1 MSENLIEKFV
11 DNDSLK
17 ALKNLIESTSDN
29 AALSSSVQLA
39 DIFDAG
45 QAFKEIADKNSDAE
59 SKLVS
64 SFNNNLVLLI
74 QKTWVEKSDEELKAQ
89 ILYQLEE
96 FPEKFFRRRI
106 LCDTPAIRSSV
117 SVLHI
122 DEIRDADIA
131 LHLQPRDA
139 RLKTG
144 VAALAVVQS
153 LFQPFGKHPAF
164 TGYGFIKL
172 LVLVGRQAVIPTGV
186 KVIAVTPE
194 VRKVWNP
201 LPTHKSSLLVEKF
214 AVKTFAAPRSRSF
227 PFPRTIYIIRKP

>member
-96 FPEKFFRRRI
+96 FRIQLNSKDYIKAYPQFFSI
-106 LCDTPAIRSSV
+106 LDN
-117 SVLHI
+117 
-122 DEIRDADIA
+122 
-131 LHLQPRDA
+131 
-139 RLKTG
+139 
-144 VAALAVVQS
+144 VVYLMFGNQAKAKD
-153 LFQPFGKHPAF
+153 FQ
-164 TGYGFIKL
+164 
-172 LVLVGRQAVIPTGV
+172 
-186 KVIAVTPE
+186 VIA
-194 VRKVWNP
+194 
-201 LPTHKSSLLVEKF
+201 
-214 AVKTFAAPRSRSF
+214 
-227 PFPRTIYIIRKP
+227 

>member
-39 DIFDAG
+39 DIFGAG

-96 FPEKFFRRRI
+96 FRIQLNSKDYIKAYPQFFSILDNVVYLMFGNQAKAKDFPEYALRI
-106 LCDTPAIRSSV
+106 DPEFGIFWWYVKSL
-117 SVLHI
+117 
-122 DEIRDADIA
+122 
-131 LHLQPRDA
+131 PRDA
-139 RLKTG
+139 
-144 VAALAVVQS
+144 Q
-153 LFQPFGKHPAF
+153 
-164 TGYGFIKL
+164 
-172 LVLVGRQAVIPTGV
+172 
-186 KVIAVTPE
+186 
-194 VRKVWNP
+194 W
-201 LPTHKSSLLVEKF
+201 SSE
-214 AVKTFAAPRSRSF
+214 RSRIAILLG
-227 PFPRTIYIIRKP
+227 IYFLANY